1 MRRFVL
7 IIGLLAAAA
16 GLAAADEVFR
26 FSYEEGEQ
34 YRVLSTVEQDVW
46 LNDVFSHHATIFNR
60 IAIAV
65 TEVEEGR
72 GFHDATFVTSEESV
86 NGEQAFRWGE
96 EYHSRFWRGER
107 GHRRSARGHLDGVGK
122 RGARLPTQLRD
133 TGRIPFSNP
142 RDLSI

>member
-107 GHRRSARGHLDGVGK
+107 GHYEIDPVYFM
-122 RGARLPTQLRD
+122 PVVRD
-133 TGRIPFSNP
+133 VPLFPKTAVAPGDTWTG
-142 RDLSI
+142 